1 MERKKYSNHQKNRI
15 NGEITLME
23 RNIMPFYRSV
33 IMLLGLL
40 L

>member
-1 MERKKYSNHQKNRI
+1 MEQKKYSNHQKNRI
-15 NGEITLME
+15 NGEITE

>member
-15 NGEITLME
+15 NGEITE
-23 RNIMPFYRSV
+23 HNIMPFYRSV